1 MESTG
6 SISSQTKYERTR
18 EECEPEEH
26 GGPLPPVLAVVGGEV
41 EPHDEAHRGQ
51 GAEQAKVPEEAVDHV
66 EVGAGGGR
74 QHRHGQVHVHGL
86 QVRPHRRL
94 AGRKEEGYKC
104 DMKTVYLRY
113 MVSNSMHYLLLFI
126 IEQFQTLH

>member
-1 MESTG
+1 MNALSRFVNCCDQGRLGRMVCSLDLNGKTA
-6 SISSQTKYERTR
+6 YVYARTR

-51 GAEQAKVPEEAVDHV
+51 GAEQAEVPEEAVDHV

-86 QVRPHRRL
+86 QVRPHGRL
-94 AGRKEEGYKC
+94 AARREQIREGK
-104 DMKTVYLRY
+104 
-113 MVSNSMHYLLLFI
+113 
-126 IEQFQTLH
+126 